1 MRNMNNKDKI
11 ITYGCT
17 LNKADSEK
25 ILYLLESNN
34 IELPEDMVIINT
46 CGVKLQTENKIIDHI
61 KKLQNK
67 GNRVIVC
74 GCLPSI
80 NLKRVLSLN
89 PYAVLDV
96 YSLDKI
102 VEAVKNGGIYLN
114 KNQNKNILEIPQI
127 EFTEKYT
134 AIVPI
139 SYGCLGNCTYCG
151 TKFARKKLI
160 SRKIENIINQIKNT
174 NKKEIFLTS
183 EDCGCYGFDIGTNI
197 IELMDELISLDKEII
212 IRIGM
217 ANPCW
222 IKKYLDEFIERLKD
236 QKFYKFVH
244 LPVQSGSNKVLNDM
258 NRFYTREDFIEIVKE
273 FRKKIPDIT
282 IATDIIVGFPTE
294 TEQDFE
300 ETKELIIETR
310 PCIVNIS
317 KFFPRPNTEAS
328 KMKMLNS
335 KVIKKRSI
343 ELTRI
348 CNKISEEEYKKEI
361 GRITSV
367 FYYKNYGKTQ
377 NYKKIILDNIE
388 LENCFVNAKIKE
400 YRKNCLFGSLLL

>member
-1 MRNMNNKDKI
+1 MNNKDKI

-34 IELPEDMVIINT
+34 VELPEDMIIINT

-61 KKLQNK
+61 KRLQK
-67 GNRVIVC
+67 EGKRVIVC
-74 GCLPSI
+74 GCLTSI
-80 NLKRVLSLN
+80 NLKRVLNLK
-89 PYAVLDV
+89 PFAVLDV
-96 YSLDKI
+96 YSLNKI
-102 VEAVKNGGIYLN
+102 VEAVKKGGIYLSN
-114 KNQNKNILEIPQI
+114 GQNRSILNIPQI

-134 AIVPI
+134 AIIPI

-151 TKFARKKLI
+151 TKFARKKLM
-160 SRKIENIINQIKNT
+160 SRYIKDIINQIKNT
-174 NKKEIFLTS
+174 DKKEIFLTS

-197 IELMDELISLDKEII
+197 IELMDEIISLDKEII
-212 IRIGM
+212 VRIGM
-217 ANPCW
+217 ANPTW
-222 IKKYLDEFIERLKD
+222 IMKYLDDFIERIKD
-236 QKFYKFVH
+236 RKFYKFIHV
-244 LPVQSGSNKVLNDM
+244 PVQSGSNKVLKSM
-258 NRFYTREDFIEIVKE
+258 NRMYTREDFIEIVKE
-273 FRKKIPDIT
+273 FKNKIPDIT

-300 ETKELIIETR
+300 ETKDLILKTR

-317 KFFPRPNTEAS
+317 KFFPRPNTEAA
-328 KMKMLNS
+328 KMKKINS
-335 KVIKKRSI
+335 KIIKIRSV

-361 GRITSV
+361 GRTTRV

-377 NYKKIILDNIE
+377 NYKKIILNISE
-388 LENCFVNAKIKE
+388 SCFVNAKIKK
-400 YRKNCLFGSLLL
+400 YSKNCLYGTVL